1 MQSEQHEQFAK
12 QFIRC
17 QGKVYGYIATL
28 LPRAD
33 DAEEVFQ
40 QTSLVLWKKWDEF
53 DLSRPFV
60 PWACSIAHFEVMNFL
75 RRQRTGR
82 VFLSDSVMAQV
93 AADRLDA
100 GEDLDRRSE
109 ALSRCLEQ
117 LPDAQRDLVERC
129 YVSADSI
136 KHVAAEMGRTANSVY
151 MTLRRIRTAL
161 LDCVR
166 SRIAQEDVR

>member
-1 MQSEQHEQFAK
+1 MQTDQHEQFAR

-17 QGKVYGYIATL
+17 QDKVYGYIATL

-33 DAEEVFQ
+33 DAEDVFQ

-53 DLSRPFV
+53 DLTRPFL

-82 VFLSDSVMAQV
+82 IFLSDSVMAQV
-93 AADRLDA
+93 ASDRLDA
-100 GEDLDRRSE
+100 AEDLDRRAE
-109 ALSRCLEQ
+109 ALSRCLDQ
-117 LPDAQRDLVERC
+117 LPDGQRDLVERC

-136 KHVAAEMGRTANSVY
+136 KHVATEMGRTANSIY

-166 SRIAQEDVR
+166 TRIAQEDAR